1 MSSTTNEIYMWV
13 YWKMN
18 VYGTYQSLTTENK
31 TSWNTCAKKVVYI
44 PRWLLNWMETVG
56 MGVGN
61 CVITMKR

>member
-44 PRWLLNWMETVG
+44 PRWLLNWMEMVG